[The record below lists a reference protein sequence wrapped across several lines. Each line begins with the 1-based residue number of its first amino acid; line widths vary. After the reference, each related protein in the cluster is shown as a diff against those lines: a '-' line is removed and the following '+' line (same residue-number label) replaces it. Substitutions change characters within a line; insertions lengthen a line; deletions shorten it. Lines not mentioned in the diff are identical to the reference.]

1 METLFRI
8 LATLSTGLLA
18 LLLVGM
24 LRRGRVRV
32 CYTFFAYVTAATIFS
47 TLIFLFPEH
56 YTPEAFI
63 VKQGIYDSLLFG
75 MALEL
80 SCRVFSAFRGIA
92 GKARLLLALSV
103 VISSAIVFVL
113 TPANSDYAHLARYQ
127 PGITTAG
134 LWCLTFVAL
143 LIVWYQ
149 VPVPHFTRA
158 ILLAYVPYLVV
169 FVVYVDLI
177 GRLGWGVIHNLNVL
191 NAAAYSAAVGYLA
204 HAAWRQ
210 DGATA

>member
-1 METLFRI
+1 METTFRV

-18 LLLVGM
+18 VLVSGM
-24 LRRGRVRV
+24 LWRGRVNV
-32 CYTFFAYVTAATIFS
+32 CYTFFAYVSAATIS
-47 TLIFLFPEH
+47 SILIFLFPEH
-56 YTPEAFI
+56 YTPEAFM

-80 SCRVFSAFRGIA
+80 SYRVFSAFQGIA
-92 GKARLLLALSV
+92 ARVRLLLASAV
-103 VISSAIVFVL
+103 VATSGIAFAV
-113 TPANSDYAHLARYQ
+113 TPENTDYAHLARYQ

-149 VPVPHFTRA
+149 IPVPRFTRA
-158 ILLAYVPYLVV
+158 IFLAYVPYLLV

-177 GRLGWGVIHNLNVL
+177 GRLGWGVINHLNVL
-191 NAAAYSAAVGYLA
+191 NAAAYSTAVGYLA
-204 HAAWRQ
+204 YVAWRK
-210 DGATA
+210 D